1 MQDIP
6 ATIRS
11 HCNNCGG
18 ERNHAVLHREQ
29 TSWDEDLGHG
39 NSIYGSDTY
48 LLVKCAGCDAI
59 CLRHESF
66 FSENYDDNPTVSYY
80 PPAIS
85 RRMPAWASDLKWHW
99 GGPELKAIGNL
110 LREIYSALQN
120 GSRQLAAIG
129 VRAVIEVVMIEKVGD
144 NGSIG
149 ANVKKFLD
157 EGFVAKFWEPL
168 FKDVMIEA
176 GHAAMHR
183 NYDPDESDL
192 LVLMDMMESLLETIY
207 VHPAKAKKL
216 GEKLPPRRQRAPAT
230 KNKA

>member
-1 MQDIP
+1 
-6 ATIRS
+6 
-11 HCNNCGG
+11 
-18 ERNHAVLHREQ
+18 
-29 TSWDEDLGHG
+29 
-39 NSIYGSDTY
+39 
-48 LLVKCAGCDAI
+48 
-59 CLRHESF
+59 
-66 FSENYDDNPTVSYY
+66 
-80 PPAIS
+80 
-85 RRMPAWASDLKWHW
+85 
-99 GGPELKAIGNL
+99 
-110 LREIYSALQN
+110 
-120 GSRQLAAIG
+120 
-129 VRAVIEVVMIEKVGD
+129 MIEKVGD